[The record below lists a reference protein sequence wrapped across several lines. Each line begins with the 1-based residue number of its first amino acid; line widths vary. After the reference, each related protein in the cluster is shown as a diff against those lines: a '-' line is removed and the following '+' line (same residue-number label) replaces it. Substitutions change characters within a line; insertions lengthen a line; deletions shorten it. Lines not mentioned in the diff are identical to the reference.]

1 MSCNVMM
8 CMHTAYSYSVR
19 AAALSLVRSTCY
31 MTITMTMCIID
42 IHVHV
47 RSLQLGSAKQG
58 VKVQIATGENNADIS
73 HAGTAQFLQH

>member
-31 MTITMTMCIID
+31 MTMTMCIID